1 MSVLSA
7 GAQAA
12 SNTNPWLK
20 ALAIAAPIGLQ
31 WWQGRNANKQ
41 MDKAMEGQGEIADQQ
56 MQLQK
61 QYADIDVP
69 YKASLYD
76 AMGNRGQRKMPRF
89 LQRSFT
95 PTNPYANVK
104 RVAPSLSMLQST
116 PKRGGGGLDAFFKA
130 IDAGADEQGAIEAF
144 QSAGRDFKNPLIANA
159 LRSQLQGA
167 KGGFLRQS
175 QAPKAMANPIV
186 GRGRYGA
193 LMRNPNAEAIAGTM
207 APESLTPAMR
217 GGNQPKPSPIVDY
230 QRGRAG

>member
-1 MSVLSA
+1 MSALAPIAKV
-7 GAQAA
+7 A
-12 SNTNPWLK
+12 SGTNPWLK
-20 ALAIAAPIGLQ
+20 ALSIAGPIGLQ
-31 WWQGRNANKQ
+31 WWQGRQANKQ
-41 MDKAMEGQGEIADQQ
+41 MDKAMEGQEEIADSQ
-56 MQLQK
+56 MQLQQ

-76 AMGNRGQRKMPRF
+76 AMGNRGERKMPRF

-116 PKRGGGGLDAFFKA
+116 AKKGGGGLEAFFKA
-130 IDAGADEQGAIEAF
+130 VDAGADEQGALEAF
-144 QSAGRDFKNPLIANA
+144 QSGGRDFKNPLIANA

-167 KGGFLRQS
+167 KGGFLKQS

-193 LMRNPNAEAIAGTM
+193 LMRNPNAQAIAGTM
-207 APESLTPAMR
+207 ATSALGPAM
-217 GGNQPKPSPIVDY
+217 QQQKPQARDP
-230 QRGRAG
+230 RRAG

>member
-1 MSVLSA
+1 MSVLAA
-7 GAQAA
+7 GAQAV

-20 ALAIAAPIGLQ
+20 ALSIAAPIGLQ
-31 WWQGRNANKQ
+31 WWQGRKANQQ
-41 MDKAMEGQGEIADQQ
+41 MDEAMEGQERIADSQ
-56 MQLQK
+56 MQLQQ

-76 AMGNRGQRKMPRF
+76 AMGSRGERKMPRF

-95 PTNPYANVK
+95 ATNPYANVK

-116 PKRGGGGLDAFFKA
+116 PKKGGGGMEAFFKA
-130 IDAGADEQGAIEAF
+130 VEAGADPQQAIEAF

-159 LRSQLQGA
+159 LKSQLQGA
-167 KGGFLRQS
+167 KGGFLKRS

-193 LMRNPNAEAIAGTM
+193 MMRNPNAEAIAGTM
-207 APESLTPAMR
+207 APSALGPAM
-217 GGNQPKPSPIVDY
+217 QQQKPSGNSQQVRDP
-230 QRGRAG
+230 RRAG

>member
-1 MSVLSA
+1 MSVLAA
-7 GAQAA
+7 GAQAV

-20 ALAIAAPIGLQ
+20 ALSIAGPIGLQ
-31 WWQGRNANKQ
+31 WWQGRKANKQ
-41 MDKAMEGQGEIADQQ
+41 MDEAMEGQERIADSQ
-56 MQLQK
+56 MQLQQ

-76 AMGNRGQRKMPRF
+76 AMGSRGERKMPRF

-95 PTNPYANVK
+95 ATNPYANVK

-116 PKRGGGGLDAFFKA
+116 PKKGGGGMEAFFKA
-130 IDAGADEQGAIEAF
+130 VDAGADPQQAIEAF

-167 KGGFLRQS
+167 KGGFLKRS

-193 LMRNPNAEAIAGTM
+193 MMRNPNAEAIAGTM
-207 APESLTPAMR
+207 APSALGPAM
-217 GGNQPKPSPIVDY
+217 QQQKPSGNSQQVRDP
-230 QRGRAG
+230 RRAG